1 MRFCLSRKKTSF
13 FGKLNQTHSILL
25 RFTQDLYLLTAYH
38 QTKTLISRFFLL
50 MPSLLRNGS
59 FLFIL
64 QSQPFYLA
72 QLVPVTT
79 ISIREATFSS
89 TDISPNATCT
99 YDNHFHLGS
108 LARLEL
114 DSEGEAVCLSRAVHR
129 RSMKRGLV
137 YEEWIHFLTKKR
149 LYTWMNENEEIYLV
163 VGWISCL
170 LLSTYS

>member
-1 MRFCLSRKKTSF
+1 MCVCVCV
-13 FGKLNQTHSILL
+13 H
-25 RFTQDLYLLTAYH
+25 LLTAYH

-50 MPSLLRNGS
+50 MPPLLRNGS
-59 FLFIL
+59 FLFVL
-64 QSQPFYLA
+64 QSQPFYLE
-72 QLVPVTT
+72 QLVSVTT
-79 ISIREATFSS
+79 ISIREAPFSS

-99 YDNHFHLGS
+99 YDDHFHLGS

-114 DSEGEAVCLSRAVHR
+114 EGEAVCLSRTVHR
-129 RSMKRGLV
+129 RSLKRGLV

-149 LYTWMNENEEIYLV
+149 LYTWMNENEEIYQV